1 MLWGVKWYL
10 WVLLLIL
17 CIAALFLWRKAL
29 KASRE
34 RRERLKKE
42 AEIWKRDF
50 ELRESYRELTEN
62 KLISTPEDEL
72 LHGVCMNIQIKL
84 EGAPNMEKA
93 FDALPTEKKYIYTL
107 EYFDEDAKCALS
119 RFFKN
124 NGEPLL
130 GLAAPALEAIGLFEY
145 ASLVNSLYPMFDPES
160 EVSVDY
166 EKIAEVDSE
175 FSTIYKSEKLLKC
188 ASDYIKNDKEIFLS

>member
-1 MLWGVKWYL
+1 MLWGVKWYF

-17 CIAALFLWRKAL
+17 CIAAFFLWRKAL
-29 KASRE
+29 KASKA
-34 RRERLKKE
+34 RRERLKRE

-50 ELRESYRELTEN
+50 ELRENYRELTEN
-62 KLISTPEDEL
+62 KLIHTPESEL

-84 EGAPNMEKA
+84 ENAPNMEKA
-93 FDALPTEKKYIYTL
+93 FEALPIEKQFIYTL
-107 EYFDEDAKCALS
+107 EYFDEDAKNALS

-145 ASLVNSLYPMFDPES
+145 ASPVNSLYPMFDPES

-175 FSTIYKSEKLLKC
+175 FSKIYKSEELLKR
-188 ASDYIKNDKEIFLS
+188 ASDYIKSNKEIFLN